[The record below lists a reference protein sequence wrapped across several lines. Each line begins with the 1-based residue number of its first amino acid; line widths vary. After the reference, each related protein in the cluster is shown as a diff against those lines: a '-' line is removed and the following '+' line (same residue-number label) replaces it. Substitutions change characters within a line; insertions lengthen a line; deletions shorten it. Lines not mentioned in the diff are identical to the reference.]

1 MFVTTVMVH
10 VKSDHIDDFIEQTLP
25 NHEASITEA
34 GNLRFDIL
42 QSQEDPTRFLLYE
55 AYASREAAAA
65 HKETEHYKRWR
76 ERVAEWMAEPRQGI
90 VYTGIRP

>member
-25 NHEASITEA
+25 NHEASIKEV

-76 ERVAEWMAEPRQGI
+76 EQVAEWMADPRQGI
-90 VYTGIRP
+90 VYNGIRP

>member
-10 VKSDHIDDFIEQTLP
+10 VKSEHIDDFIEQTLP
-25 NHEASITEA
+25 NHEASIEEV

-55 AYASREAAAA
+55 AYESREAAAA

-90 VYTGIRP
+90 VYNGIRP

>member
-10 VKSDHIDDFIEQTLP
+10 VKSDHIDDFIEQMVP
-25 NHEASITEA
+25 NHEASIKEA
-34 GNLRFDIL
+34 GNMRFDIL

-55 AYASREAAAA
+55 AYESREAAAA

-76 ERVAEWMAEPRQGI
+76 ERVADWMAEPRQGI
-90 VYTGIRP
+90 VYNGIRP